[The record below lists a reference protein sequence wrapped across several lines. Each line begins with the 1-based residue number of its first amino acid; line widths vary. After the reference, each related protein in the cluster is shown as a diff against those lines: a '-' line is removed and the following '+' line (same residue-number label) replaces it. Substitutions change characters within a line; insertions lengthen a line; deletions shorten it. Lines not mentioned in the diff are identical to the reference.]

1 MQRSTERIL
10 TTHTGSLPRPDA
22 LLPLI
27 FAREKGEESDPT
39 ERLEASRRAVHA
51 IVRQQLD
58 SGIDV
63 VNDGEQGKS
72 SYATYVQNRLE
83 GFDGDPVTP
92 GAVTDPDFPEYFERT
107 ATLRAGASNPLLRR
121 PCTGPIRYRAVEE
134 LRAELDDFA
143 AALEGVSPADT
154 FLSAASPGIASIFI
168 PNEYYATHEEYMGAL
183 ADALKTEYDAIHEA
197 GFLLQI
203 DAPDLALSRP
213 RYFGHLSDGEF
224 RTQIRTHVEA
234 INHATRD
241 IPPDRMRMHLCWGNY
256 EGPHHRD
263 VPLAQIVDIAL
274 EARPLGLSFEAA
286 NPRHEH
292 EWKVWRDV
300 KLPEGKL
307 LIPGV
312 LDSTTN
318 YIELPELVAE
328 RLVRF
333 AEVVGRENV
342 IAGTDCGFSTG
353 AGYIQVDPKIT
364 WAKFRAM
371 ADGAALASREL
382 W

>member
-1 MQRSTERIL
+1 VQRSTERIL
-10 TTHTGSLPRPDA
+10 TTHTGSLPRPDT

-27 FAREKGEESDPT
+27 FAREKGEENDPG
-39 ERLEASRRAVHA
+39 ERLEASRSAVHG

-58 SGIDV
+58 AGIDV

-83 GFDGDPVTP
+83 GFDGDPITP

-121 PCTGPIRYRAVEE
+121 SCTGPIRYHAVEE
-134 LRAELDDFA
+134 LHAELDDFA
-143 AALEGVSPADT
+143 AALEGVSPVDT

-203 DAPDLALSRP
+203 DAPDLALSRA
-213 RYFGHLSDGEF
+213 RYFADLSDEEF
-224 RTQIRTHVEA
+224 RAQIRTHVEA

-292 EWKVWRDV
+292 EWKVWSDV

-318 YIELPELVAE
+318 YIEHPELVAE
-328 RLVRF
+328 RLVHF

-371 ADGAALASREL
+371 ADGAALASEQL

>member
-1 MQRSTERIL
+1 MKRSTERIL
-10 TTHTGSLPRPDA
+10 TTHTGSLPRPKA

-27 FAREKGEESDPT
+27 FARERGEESDPS
-39 ERLEASRRAVHA
+39 ERLAATRQAVHD
-51 IVRQQLD
+51 IVRAQLD
-58 SGIDV
+58 AGIDV

-83 GFDGDPVTP
+83 GFEGEPVTP
-92 GAVTDPDFPEYFERT
+92 APITDPDFPEFFAQT
-107 ATLRAGASNPLLRR
+107 AAMRPGATNPLLRR
-121 PCTGPIRYRAVEE
+121 PCNGPIRYRDVEE
-134 LRAELDDFA
+134 LRSELDDFRT
-143 AALEGVSPADT
+143 ALGGVSPADT

-168 PNEYYATHEEYMGAL
+168 PNEYYATHEQYIGAL
-183 ADALKTEYDAIHEA
+183 ADAMKTEYDAIHEA

-213 RYFGHLSDGEF
+213 RYFGHLGDDEF
-224 RTQIRTHVEA
+224 RRTIRTHVEA
-234 INHATRD
+234 VNHATRD
-241 IPPDRMRMHLCWGNY
+241 IPADRMRMHLCWGNY

-274 EARPLGLSFEAA
+274 EARPSGLSFEAA

-292 EWKVWRDV
+292 EWKLWEETA
-300 KLPEGKL
+300 LPEGKV

-318 YIELPELVAE
+318 YIEHPELVAE
-328 RLVRF
+328 RLLRF
-333 AEVVGRENV
+333 AGAVGRENV

-353 AGYIQVDPKIT
+353 AGYLQVHPSIT

-371 ADGAALASREL
+371 ADGAAIASREL

>member
-10 TTHTGSLPRPDA
+10 TTHTGSLPRPES

-27 FAREKGEESDPT
+27 FARERGEEHDPS
-39 ERLEASRRAVHA
+39 ERGSATRRAVHD
-51 IVRQQLD
+51 IVRKQLD
-58 SGIDV
+58 AGIDV

-92 GAVTDPDFPEYFERT
+92 APITDPDFPDYFAKT
-107 ATLRAGASNPLLRR
+107 ASLRPGATNPLLRR
-121 PCTGPIRYRAVEE
+121 PCNGPIRYRDIEE
-134 LRAELDDFA
+134 LRAELDDFG
-143 AALEGVSPADT
+143 AALGGVSPADT

-168 PNEYYATHEEYMGAL
+168 PNEYYATHEEYLFAL
-183 ADALKTEYDAIHEA
+183 ADALKTEYDAIHDA
-197 GFLLQI
+197 GFLLQV

-213 RYFGHLSDGEF
+213 RYFGHLSDEEF
-224 RTQIRTHVEA
+224 RSTIRTHVEA
-234 INHATRD
+234 INQATRD

-274 EARPLGLSFEAA
+274 EARPNGLSFEAA
-286 NPRHEH
+286 NPRHAH
-292 EWKVWRDV
+292 EWKIWEEIA
-300 KLPEGKL
+300 LPDGKL

-318 YIELPELVAE
+318 YIEHPELVSE
-328 RLVRF
+328 RLVRY
-333 AEVVGRENV
+333 AEAVGRENV

-353 AGYIQVDPKIT
+353 AGYLQVDPAIT
-364 WAKFRAM
+364 WAKFRSM
-371 ADGAALASREL
+371 ADGAAIASRQL